1 MFRTK
6 RIYSLGVKIL
16 ARLFKFGIVGGSGVL
31 VNAGLLYLFTERLGL
46 QYRVSSII
54 AIECAIV
61 NNFAWNFRWT
71 WADRR
76 ADAATPATRQF
87 LKFNLGSGLVALAV
101 NWGLLVFLT
110 EKAGLH
116 YQASNL
122 IGILCGVAANF
133 LLTHLWT
140 FAAPARAE
148 NRA

>member
-1 MFRTK
+1 MKIFA
-6 RIYSLGVKIL
+6 RI
-16 ARLFKFGIVGGSGVL
+16 FKFGIVGGTGVL
-31 VNAGLLYLFTERLGL
+31 VNAGLLYLFTECLGL
-46 QYRVSSII
+46 RYRISSII

-61 NNFAWNFRWT
+61 NNFTWNFRWT

-76 ADAATPATRQF
+76 ADGATPVTLLF

-110 EKAGLH
+110 EKAGLY
-116 YQASNL
+116 YQAANL

-140 FAAPARAE
+140 FAAPAARAE
-148 NRA
+148 TRA